1 MFGIFWDSDKMN
13 ILLFWAGMALYLTG
27 CLTINNPERDLPTVN
42 IFVGIMVI
50 ILSLLFGGM

>member
-1 MFGIFWDSDKMN
+1 MN